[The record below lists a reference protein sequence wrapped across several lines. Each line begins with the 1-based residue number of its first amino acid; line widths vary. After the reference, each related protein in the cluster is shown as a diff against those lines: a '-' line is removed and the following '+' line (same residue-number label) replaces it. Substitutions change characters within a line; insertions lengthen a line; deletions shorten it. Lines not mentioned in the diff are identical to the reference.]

1 MRTVLALAL
10 AVALALALAV
20 ALGGPAFAASEE
32 ERILALAQMLRC
44 PVCRGVSVAD
54 SPAELSGEM
63 YAVIVEQVRA
73 GRSDQEIIDYFVA
86 RYGEGVLLKP
96 PARGL
101 NLLVWAGPALVLAAG
116 GLVVFR
122 VLRGWTGRAPEE
134 TAQDDVDPEALA
146 RVRRETRG
154 EGQ

>member
-1 MRTVLALAL
+1 VRALAIL
-10 AVALALALAV
+10 LLSALLSTPAL
-20 ALGGPAFAASEE
+20 AASEQ
-32 ERILALAQMLRC
+32 ERILGLAQILRC
-44 PVCRGVSVAD
+44 PVCRSVSVAD

-73 GRSDQEIIDYFVA
+73 GRSDEEIIDYFVA

-101 NLLVWAGPALVLAAG
+101 NLLVWAGPALILAAG

-122 VLRGWTGRAPEE
+122 VLRGWTSGSGRSPGADEL
-134 TAQDDVDPEALA
+134 DPDALA
-146 RVRRETRG
+146 RVRRETRAG
-154 EGQ
+154 DQ